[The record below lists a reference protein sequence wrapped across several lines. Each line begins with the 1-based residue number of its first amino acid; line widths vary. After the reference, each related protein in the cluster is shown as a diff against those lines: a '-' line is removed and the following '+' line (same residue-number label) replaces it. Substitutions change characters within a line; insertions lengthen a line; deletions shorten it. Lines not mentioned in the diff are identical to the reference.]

1 MSIGLE
7 FLRGRSL
14 IGLTILT
21 FVLVVP
27 VAVLTGF
34 FAVEIFAGLRPLR
47 SAAHVEAAAISA
59 VIVIPAHDEEAVI
72 QSTIR
77 DAMREAGGAA
87 LVLVVADNCK
97 DRTADVSRGAGA
109 SVLERSDPELRGKGF
124 ALAAARD
131 HLRGNPPAVVII

>member
-1 MSIGLE
+1 MSIDLD

-21 FVLVVP
+21 FALVVA

-47 SAAHVEAAAISA
+47 SAAYAELPGTSA

-72 QSTIR
+72 ECTVQ
-77 DAMREAGGAA
+77 DAMREAGTGA
-87 LVLVVADNCK
+87 LVLVVADNCT
-97 DRTADVSRGAGA
+97 DRTAEIA
-109 SVLERSDPELRGKGF
+109 
-124 ALAAARD
+124 
-131 HLRGNPPAVVII
+131 